1 MDLFKAKFDIFHDI
15 LVEEESRRHIL
26 AKTDA
31 EFREPSVS
39 ELEIKHI
46 SPKESFSS
54 LMRKSMEDG
63 KFWYHELIR
72 ESFDFDD
79 EFLWT
84 HIAESSTLSSS
95 DLEIP
100 QEELD
105 NFVASKIAELR
116 GYEVAYK
123 AMKAEAEK
131 VKEAKE
137 E

>member
-15 LVEEESRRHIL
+15 LVDEESRRHIL

-31 EFREPSVS
+31 EFREPGVS

-84 HIAESSTLSSS
+84 HIAEISTLSNS
-95 DLEIP
+95 DLGIP

-116 GYEVAYK
+116 GVRGSI
-123 AMKAEAEK
+123 
-131 VKEAKE
+131 
-137 E
+137 